1 MSRTGEMILGILGGA
16 FGILAALF
24 VGFVGG
30 LGEAF
35 GAFEYEE
42 FYQRAGAGLLL
53 GVLAIIGGAIVNK
66 NNKAS
71 SVLMLIS
78 AIFGLVALGL
88 FWSLSFILL
97 LVGGILALRS
107 K

>member
-1 MSRTGEMILGILGGA
+1 MNRTGEMILGILGGV

-30 LGEAF
+30 LGEALGVF
-35 GAFEYEE
+35 GYERL
-42 FYQRAGAGLLL
+42 YQVAAAGLLL

-66 NNKAS
+66 NNKAGS
-71 SVLMLIS
+71 GLMLIS
-78 AIFGLVALGL
+78 AILGLVALGL

-97 LVGGILALRS
+97 VVGGILALRS

>member
-1 MSRTGEMILGILGGA
+1 MSRTGEIVLGILGGV

-24 VGFVGG
+24 VGFIGG
-30 LGEAF
+30 LSESF
-35 GAFEYEE
+35 GAFGYEL
-42 FYQRAGAGLLL
+42 FYQKAAAGLLL
-53 GVLAIIGGAIVNK
+53 GVLAVIGGSIVNK

-71 SVLMLIS
+71 GALMLIS
-78 AIFGLVALGL
+78 AIFGLFALGL

>member
-1 MSRTGEMILGILGGA
+1 MSRTGEMVLGILGGV

-30 LGEAF
+30 LGEAVGGF
-35 GAFEYEE
+35 GYEE
-42 FYQRAGAGLLL
+42 FYQRATAGLLL

-71 SVLMLIS
+71 GGLMLLS
-78 AIFGLVALGL
+78 AIGGLFALGL